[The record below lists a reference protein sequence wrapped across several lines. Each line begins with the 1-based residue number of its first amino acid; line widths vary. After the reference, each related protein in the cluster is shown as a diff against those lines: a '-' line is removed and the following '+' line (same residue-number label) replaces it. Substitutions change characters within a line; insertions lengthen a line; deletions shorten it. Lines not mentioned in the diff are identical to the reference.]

1 MFYDINYV
9 AMLNKVTGLE
19 DIITYWK
26 NVVDAIIIIISEM
39 YIIQYSFILLNTCT
53 PIYSFTLKYNE

>member
-26 NVVDAIIIIISEM
+26 NVVDAIIIISEM
-39 YIIQYSFILLNTCT
+39 YIIQYS
-53 PIYSFTLKYNE
+53 YS